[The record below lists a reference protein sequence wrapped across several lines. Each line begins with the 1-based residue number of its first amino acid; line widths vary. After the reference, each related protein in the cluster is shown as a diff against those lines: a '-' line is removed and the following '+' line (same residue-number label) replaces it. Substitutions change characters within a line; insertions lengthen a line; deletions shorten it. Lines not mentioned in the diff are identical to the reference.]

1 LEYSINTM
9 NNIIPI
15 ETLRDLNYSKANPPV
30 LIPAG
35 TNLELSFSEVNHS
48 KAVFH
53 FNGVRHG
60 LLVSN
65 LHKTVKATNGVKFR
79 KFPSMVALERMN
91 NDGICTTVTGKR
103 VEPDG
108 VAEDGSASWLLVAG
122 VI

>member
-1 LEYSINTM
+1 M
-9 NNIIPI
+9 NNIIPVV
-15 ETLRDLNYSKANPPV
+15 TLRDLNYSKSNPPV
-30 LIPAG
+30 VIPTG
-35 TNLELSFSEVNHS
+35 TNLDLSFSESNRA

-65 LHKTVKATNGVKFR
+65 LHKTVKATNGVKFQ
-79 KFPSMVALERMN
+79 KMPSMNRLEKMS
-91 NDGICTTVTGKR
+91 NDGVCTTVTGKR

>member
-1 LEYSINTM
+1 M
-9 NNIIPI
+9 NNVIPVV
-15 ETLRDLNYSKANPPV
+15 TLRDLNYSKSNPPV
-30 LIPAG
+30 VIPTG
-35 TNLELSFSEVNHS
+35 TPLDLSFSESNHA

-65 LHKTVKATNGVKFR
+65 LHRSVKPVKGAGFR
-79 KFPSMVALERMN
+79 KFPSMAALERMN
-91 NDGICTTVTGKR
+91 NDGICTTVTGQR

-108 VAEDGSASWLLVAG
+108 VAADGSASWLLVAG

>member
-1 LEYSINTM
+1 MKNT
-9 NNIIPI
+9 IPVV
-15 ETLRDLNYSKANPPV
+15 TLRDLNYSKANPPV

-91 NDGICTTVTGKR
+91 NDGICTTVTGLK

-108 VAEDGSASWLLVAG
+108 IGEDGSPSWLLCLG
-122 VI
+122 LI

>member
-1 LEYSINTM
+1 M
-9 NNIIPI
+9 NNVIPVV
-15 ETLRDLNYSKANPPV
+15 TLRDLNYSKSNPPV
-30 LIPAG
+30 VIPIG
-35 TNLELSFSEVNHS
+35 THLDLSFSENNHG

-65 LHKTVKATNGVKFR
+65 LHKTVKATNGVKFH
-79 KFPSMVALERMN
+79 KFPSLARLEKMN
-91 NDGICTTVTGKR
+91 NDGVCTTVTGER

-108 VAEDGSASWLLVAG
+108 VAADGSASWLLVAG